1 MQYIAYEVLG
11 NHDLVDDRDMI
22 PGGLIE
28 DIDDARG
35 LVPYLKKSFHG
46 WKWMAV
52 YVALLNFISHRVQQG
67 PSASSI
73 MNALP
78 QDFNVQLRS
87 RDVFH
92 DALRASPNTAVKEL
106 VYLLRSCLGWEYEN
120 D

>member
-52 YVALLNFISHRVQQG
+52 YLALLNFMSHRVQQG
-67 PSASSI
+67 PSTSSI

-78 QDFNVQLRS
+78 PDFNIRLRNKE
-87 RDVFH
+87 VVH
-92 DALRASPNTAVKEL
+92 DAIPNTAVKEL
-106 VYLLRSCLGWEYEN
+106 VYLLRSRLGWEYEN